1 MSLLLILSLVF
12 LLSWNV
18 ADAGGDDQQ
27 KAFVQ
32 CLSNS
37 TSVASNISN
46 IVYPSDNPSFSSI
59 LEFSIRNRRFD
70 TPTTPKP
77 LVIVTPRN
85 VSHIQ
90 SAVLCAQSHN
100 LQLRV
105 RSGGHDYEGLSYVSP
120 RPFVVLDLIQM
131 SNITV
136 DAANQTAWVQSGATV
151 GQVYA
156 QVGKS
161 SNTLAFP
168 ASVCH
173 TVGIGGIVSGGGY
186 GTLLRYAG
194 LAADHVADVQVVDA
208 RGRVRDRASLGED
221 VFWAIRGG
229 GGNTFGI
236 VVAWKFNLVTVPET
250 VTMFSVTKTLE
261 QGPTKY
267 LAKWQKIADA
277 LPNEL
282 LIRIVMYKAV
292 NPVTIAVVFNCLYV
306 GSKDKALS
314 LIQES
319 FPELGVTPEVMFEM
333 TWAQST
339 IQFAGIN
346 GTTLDSLE
354 SRTPVKDVTYFKAKS
369 DYVTKPI
376 PDSAMDGLLKM
387 MMQDGIEQPY
397 VIFTPY
403 GGKMAE
409 IASNSI
415 PFPHREGNLFKIQ
428 YLVYWKEDS
437 EEVSNAHMK
446 WIRDVYDY
454 MGSYVSSNPR
464 AAYMN
469 YRDLDIGENM
479 NSSTG
484 GNGTMAYQQAKVWGV
499 KYFKGN
505 FERLVKIKTA
515 FDPTNFFSNEQ
526 SIPSLGAGK
535 EGQTTSSNNSSPASA
550 PSGDSDGG
558 NNAGNETQSGDNNAG
573 NGTQSGDVG
582 QGDNN
587 NNNNGTQIG
596 GVLRGDNGNSTT
608 QTIASVVIRYGP
620 RSYYYL
626 VLLFLVLF
634 V

>member
-18 ADAGGDDQQ
+18 AAAGDDDQQ

-105 RSGGHDYEGLSYVSP
+105 RSGGHDYEGLSY
-120 RPFVVLDLIQM
+120 LIQM

-136 DAANQTAWVQSGATV
+136 DVANRTAWVQSGATV

-156 QVGKS
+156 Q
-161 SNTLAFP
+161 
-168 ASVCH
+168 
-173 TVGIGGIVSGGGY
+173 
-186 GTLLRYAG
+186 
-194 LAADHVADVQVVDA
+194 
-208 RGRVRDRASLGED
+208 
-221 VFWAIRGG
+221 
-229 GGNTFGI
+229 
-236 VVAWKFNLVTVPET
+236 
-250 VTMFSVTKTLE
+250 
-261 QGPTKY
+261 
-267 LAKWQKIADA
+267 
-277 LPNEL
+277 
-282 LIRIVMYKAV
+282 
-292 NPVTIAVVFNCLYV
+292 
-306 GSKDKALS
+306 
-314 LIQES
+314 
-319 FPELGVTPEVMFEM
+319 
-333 TWAQST
+333 ST
-339 IQFAGIN
+339 IQFAGVN

-354 SRTPVKDVTYFKAKS
+354 SRTPVKDVIYFKAKS

-464 AAYMN
+464 AAYIN

-484 GNGTMAYQQAKVWGV
+484 GNGTTAYQQAKVWGV

-535 EGQTTSSNNSSPASA
+535 EGQTTSSNSSSSASA

-587 NNNNGTQIG
+587 TNNNNNNGTQIG
-596 GVLRGDNGNSTT
+596 GVGQGDNGNSTT
-608 QTIASVVIRYGP
+608 QTSASVVVRYGP

-634 V
+634 I